1 MLASFRASGCGAAVM
16 EVSSHA
22 LALHRVDGTVF
33 DAVVFTNLGRD
44 HFDLHGSTEEYFR
57 AKARLFDPS
66 FAPLAVVNVDDTYGG
81 CSPTRSMETGSD
93 DLRVVRISIDD
104 LDAVVVNGTSHSYR
118 WGSVDVTV
126 PIGGHFNVANSHAA
140 LVTAVELGIDPQVA
154 VAGLAGVTPIP
165 GRFEA
170 VQAAT
175 DRGLTVVVD
184 YAHTPDG
191 LAEVLRS
198 ARAIADPGSI
208 VAIVFGAGGDR
219 DREKRP
225 EMGAVAAR
233 LADRVI
239 VTSDNPRHE
248 DPDAIIGDILGGM
261 NESDVDIRVEPDRR
275 TAIAAALA
283 PLAPGD
289 VLVVAGKGHERTQD
303 LGDRVVDFDD
313 RAVITELL
321 EETGVIAI
329 MLSGATA
336 MIVSLFGTR
345 WLITFFRTRGQGQP
359 ILGKED
365 HGPDH
370 HMHKQGTPTMGGL
383 AIVVRPLVGWLVAH
397 IRPGLA
403 FSDQTMIVWVG
414 VLFMALMGFLD
425 DFIKVRKRHNRGIF
439 WKQKNYLTMIAS
451 FGFAWWLVVAT
462 GISETISV
470 TRADVGFEVPTVV
483 WIIWAGHDHLGDDQ
497 RGQRDRRSRRSGLR
511 IGADG
516 LRRVHDHR
524 LLGVP

>member
-1 MLASFRASGCGAAVM
+1 MIAMNALLDELEARERGSVTDVVGTVDRVELSGVSHDSRHVERDTLFACIRGAAVDGHDHAAQAIADGAVALLVDHPLAGVGHVPQIVVDDTRRRLGPIAAAVYGHPSRHLATVGITGTNGKTTTAQLLAAIFEEHGWRTGIVGTLHGERTTPEAPELQALLASFKASGCGAAVM

-66 FAPLAVVNVDDTYGG
+66 FAPLAVVNVDDTYGRLLADTLDG
-81 CSPTRSMETGSD
+81 NDE
-93 DLRVVRISIDD
+93 LRVVRISIDD

-175 DRGLTVVVD
+175 ERGLTVVVD

-198 ARAIADPGSI
+198 ARTIADPGSV
-208 VAIVFGAGGDR
+208 VALVFGAGGDR

-225 EMGAVAAR
+225 EMGAVAGR

-248 DPDAIIGDILGGM
+248 SPEAIIGDILGGM
-261 NESDVDIRVEPDRR
+261 NDSDVDILVEPDRR
-275 TAIAAALA
+275 AAIAAALA
-283 PLAPGD
+283 PLTPGD

-303 LGDRVVDFDD
+303 LGDHIVDFDD

-321 EETGVIAI
+321 EETA
-329 MLSGATA
+329 
-336 MIVSLFGTR
+336 
-345 WLITFFRTRGQGQP
+345 
-359 ILGKED
+359 
-365 HGPDH
+365 
-370 HMHKQGTPTMGGL
+370 
-383 AIVVRPLVGWLVAH
+383 
-397 IRPGLA
+397 
-403 FSDQTMIVWVG
+403 
-414 VLFMALMGFLD
+414 
-425 DFIKVRKRHNRGIF
+425 
-439 WKQKNYLTMIAS
+439 
-451 FGFAWWLVVAT
+451 
-462 GISETISV
+462 
-470 TRADVGFEVPTVV
+470 
-483 WIIWAGHDHLGDDQ
+483 
-497 RGQRDRRSRRSGLR
+497 
-511 IGADG
+511 
-516 LRRVHDHR
+516 
-524 LLGVP
+524 